1 MILTL
6 RLAAI
11 AIGIAL
17 FAYAELRDAANERKA
32 YSTGRDRNATFNAD
46 AIVFGLRIT
55 GTLFVVVA
63 LLSWVIGH
71 GGAIF

>member
-6 RLAAI
+6 RIAAI

-17 FAYAELRDAANERKA
+17 FVFAEMRDAANDRKPYA
-32 YSTGRDRNATFNAD
+32 TGRDRYATFNAD
-46 AIVFGLRIT
+46 ASVFGLRIA

-63 LLSWVIGH
+63 LLSWVVGH
-71 GGAIF
+71 GGSIF